1 MDDYKGIAYLR
12 QKLKYKRRWVLQR
25 YAYYDMTHKVRDFG
39 ISTPPRLMS
48 HNPRL
53 GWCRKAVDTLANRV
67 TFREFRND
75 TFGFNSIFR
84 ANNKDIFVDSAI
96 KGALISAC
104 DFAYISK
111 GQEEEIRI
119 QIIDGGNAT
128 GIIDPITN
136 LLTEGLAVL
145 KRDDKGNALIE
156 AYFTK
161 EKVEIIEG
169 DKVVSKYN
177 APGNYATLVPIIN
190 DPDATR
196 PFGQSR
202 ISRACM
208 SIEEAAIRTIKR
220 SEISAEFYSF
230 PQKYVLGTSEDA
242 EIPDKWAAAMSSML
256 EFTLDEDGN
265 KPTVGQFSQQSMA
278 PHVEQLKMFANLFSG
293 ETGLSLDDLGFPG
306 SNPMSAESIKATHEN
321 LRLSARKLQRDIG
334 SALVNIGMM
343 AVCLK
348 DEKAYNRESFEGIE
362 PIFEPIFEPDSSML
376 SAIGDGVLKINQA
389 IPDYINES
397 NMRDL
402 TGIKSEEV

>member
-1 MDDYKGIAYLR
+1 MTSASWRRRGAHLRHEGI
-12 QKLKYKRRWVLQR
+12 
-25 YAYYDMTHKVRDFG
+25 
-39 ISTPPRLMS
+39 PPHS
-48 HNPRL
+48 
-53 GWCRKAVDTLANRV
+53 C
-67 TFREFRND
+67 
-75 TFGFNSIFR
+75 S
-84 ANNKDIFVDSAI
+84 
-96 KGALISAC
+96 LIV
-104 DFAYISK
+104 
-111 GQEEEIRI
+111 
-119 QIIDGGNAT
+119 DGGNAT
-128 GIIDPITN
+128 GIIDPISN
-136 LLTEGLAVL
+136 LLREGYAVL
-145 KRDDKGNALIE
+145 KRDDKLRVITE
-156 AYFTK
+156 AYFTP
-161 EKVEIIEG
+161 ERIQIYEAGVLTAEYEG
-169 DKVVSKYN
+169 
-177 APGNYATLVPIIN
+177 PGNYATLVPIIN

-208 SIEEAAIRTIKR
+208 SIEDSAIRTIKR

-265 KPTVGQFSQQSMA
+265 KPTVGQFSQQSMS
-278 PHVEQLKMFANLFSG
+278 PHIEQLKMFANLFSG

-321 LRLSARKLQRDIG
+321 LRLSARKVQRDIG
-334 SALVNIGMM
+334 SALINVGMM

-348 DEKAYNRESFEGIE
+348 DGKAYTRESFESIE